1 MMRVSAKKPKRTG
14 RPRTMTYGPFGQR
27 LAAKLSERGWT
38 RKTLEEKTGVNQKSI
53 WRWMAGKNRPD
64 HDAVAAIAKVLAC
77 SPSWLLWGKAA

>member
-1 MMRVSAKKPKRTG
+1 
-14 RPRTMTYGPFGQR
+14 MTYGPFGQR